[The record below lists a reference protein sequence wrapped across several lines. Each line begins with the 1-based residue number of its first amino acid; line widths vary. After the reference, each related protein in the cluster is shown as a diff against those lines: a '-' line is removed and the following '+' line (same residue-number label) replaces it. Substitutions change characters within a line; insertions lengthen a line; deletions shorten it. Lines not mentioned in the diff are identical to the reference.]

1 MSTSLEQIAYQNGL
15 ELIETTSERTGYK
28 KGRMEMNERERIG
41 TLLAQKRNE
50 VGLSVRALAE
60 IAGVSYQ
67 NITKIENGKYN
78 VSIDILSKIVNALNC
93 KIDIVNI

>member
-1 MSTSLEQIAYQNGL
+1 
-15 ELIETTSERTGYK
+15 
-28 KGRMEMNERERIG
+28 MNERERIG

-50 VGLSVRALAE
+50 AGLSVRALADLSG
-60 IAGVSYQ
+60 ISYQ

-93 KIDIVNI
+93 KIDICNI

>member
-1 MSTSLEQIAYQNGL
+1 
-15 ELIETTSERTGYK
+15 
-28 KGRMEMNERERIG
+28 MNERERIG

-50 VGLSVRALAE
+50 AGLSVRALADLSG
-60 IAGVSYQ
+60 ISYQ

-93 KIDIVNI
+93 KIDICNV